1 MRHDDTHPLIKE
13 YNMKQRLFLFAAL
26 LLPAVAHAHPG
37 HADAGMVSGFL
48 HPFSGLDHVVAML
61 AVGVW
66 AARNAGMTRWLV
78 PAAFLAGM
86 LGGGVL
92 GLGGFLPTFLES
104 AVTASAFA
112 AALLVLLA
120 VRLPLGLQAS
130 VAAAF
135 AVWHGI
141 AHGTELPAATSP
153 LGFAVGLVAATG
165 LLLALGIALGRM
177 LQRGERDRWLGAGL
191 SVLAASLFW
200 S

>member
-1 MRHDDTHPLIKE
+1 MRYDDTHPLIKE

-66 AARNAGMTRWLV
+66 AARNAGMKRWLA

-104 AVTASAFA
+104 AVTASALA

-120 VRLPLGLQAS
+120 GRLPLGLQAS

-153 LGFAVGLVAATG
+153 LGFAVGFVAATG
-165 LLLALGIALGRM
+165 LLLVMGVALGRL
-177 LQRGERDRWLGAGL
+177 LQRGQRDRWLGAGL
-191 SVLAASLFW
+191 TALAASLFW
-200 S
+200 A

>member
-1 MRHDDTHPLIKE
+1 
-13 YNMKQRLFLFAAL
+13 MKRRILLLAAL

-37 HADAGMVSGFL
+37 HADAGLASGFM

-61 AVGVW
+61 AVGAW
-66 AARNAGMTRWLV
+66 AARNAGMRRWLT

-86 LGGGVL
+86 MAGGAL
-92 GLGGFLPTFLES
+92 GLGGFLPSFLES

-120 VRLPLGLQAS
+120 VRLPLGLQTS
-130 VAAAF
+130 IAAAF
-135 AVWHGI
+135 AIWHGI
-141 AHGTELPAATSP
+141 AHGAELPAAAAP
-153 LGFAVGLVAATG
+153 LDFAVGFLTATG
-165 LLLALGIALGRM
+165 VLLALGLALGRL
-177 LQRGERDRWLGAGL
+177 LQRSERDRWLGAGL

>member
-1 MRHDDTHPLIKE
+1 MRHDDIRPLTKE
-13 YNMKQRLFLFAAL
+13 RNMKRRILLTAAL

-37 HADAGMVSGFL
+37 HADAGLVSGFM

-66 AARNAGMTRWLV
+66 AARNAGMKRWLV

-92 GLGGFLPTFLES
+92 GLGGFLPSFLES
-104 AVTASAFA
+104 AVAASALA

-141 AHGTELPAATSP
+141 AHGAELPAATAP
-153 LGFAVGLVAATG
+153 LEFAAGFIVATG
-165 LLLALGIALGRM
+165 VLLALGLALGR
-177 LQRGERDRWLGAGL
+177 LSQRGERDRWLGAGL
-191 SVLAASLFW
+191 TALAASLFW
-200 S
+200 A

>member
-1 MRHDDTHPLIKE
+1 
-13 YNMKQRLFLFAAL
+13 MKRRILLTAAL

-37 HADAGMVSGFL
+37 HVDAGVVSGFL

-66 AARNAGMTRWLV
+66 AARNTDKKRWLA

-92 GLGGFLPTFLES
+92 GFGGFLPSFLES
-104 AVTASAFA
+104 AVTASALA

-120 VRLPLGLQAS
+120 VRLPLGLQAA

-141 AHGTELPAATSP
+141 AHGAELPAATSP
-153 LGFAVGLVAATG
+153 LGFAVGFVAATG
-165 LLLALGIALGRM
+165 LLLVMGVALGRL
-177 LQRGERDRWLGAGL
+177 LQRGQRDRWLGACL
-191 SVLAASLFW
+191 TALAASLFW
-200 S
+200 A